1 METAAREKWEVR
13 EAEESRRGVEAAAGE
28 GGGGVNEDD
37 DREVR
42 SEVEWKWVA
51 AAHELWSEGM
61 EAAE

>member
-1 METAAREKWEVR
+1 VR
-13 EAEESRRGVEAAAGE
+13 SEGGGWVEAAAGE